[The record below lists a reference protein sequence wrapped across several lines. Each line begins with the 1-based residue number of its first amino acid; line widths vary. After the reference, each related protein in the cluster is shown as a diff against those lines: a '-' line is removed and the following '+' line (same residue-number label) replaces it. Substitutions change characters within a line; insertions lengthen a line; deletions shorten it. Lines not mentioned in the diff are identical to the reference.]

1 MKTYELTYILT
12 PEITSEEAEGFAKS
26 IESLVQNKEGI
37 ILKSGIP
44 AAKSL
49 SYRIKNQG
57 SGFFANLEFQMEPEK
72 IAEVKENLL
81 EDSKILRS
89 LIIAKNPAKQRSVR
103 AKRAILE
110 ENQPKEEPAK
120 ISAEKTEKKVELKD
134 IEQKLDEILGE

>member
-1 MKTYELTYILT
+1 M
-12 PEITSEEAEGFAKS
+12 
-26 IESLVQNKEGI
+26 QNKEGI